1 MIRRLDVE
9 KAIQAVGV
17 LLRKEGKRASRLRI
31 LKLLYIADR
40 TMLEKTGSFI
50 LGARL
55 VAMKH
60 GPLHSELLDL
70 INGQHIDE
78 AIWSRHFRNIGRDVV
93 LEGDEP
99 DVGKLSRHEI
109 QLLNEIAD
117 ARTNS
122 DDWQVADETH
132 QFEEWKKHYPDPTKS
147 TAHPIPIEDLIDAT
161 GRTADKESI
170 LQDLSDSAAFDKFFA
185 SIER

>member
-1 MIRRLDVE
+1 MVRRLDVE

-40 TMLEKTGSFI
+40 TILEKTGSLM
-50 LGARL
+50 LGSKF

-70 INGQHIDE
+70 LKGEHIAE
-78 AIWSRHFRNIGRDVV
+78 AAWSRHFRNIGKDVV

-99 DVGKLSRHEI
+99 DVGRLSRHEI
-109 QLLNEIAD
+109 QLLNEIVD
-117 ARTNS
+117 ARSNLN
-122 DDWQVADETH
+122 DWEVADETH
-132 QFEEWKKHYPDPTKS
+132 QFGEWIKNYPDLTENTS
-147 TAHPIPIEDLIDAT
+147 RPIPVEDLIEAT
-161 GRTADKESI
+161 GRSKDKESI
-170 LQDLSDSAAFDKFFA
+170 LQDLQDTDVYDKFFA
-185 SIER
+185 GI